1 MSGAD
6 ASGSTSAGQIGK
18 ADAHATMGMGVHVGE
33 SGTGAQVG
41 IEETRD
47 FDTFARRC
55 GPDLRRVL
63 VARYGADVG
72 IEAAADA
79 LAYAWE
85 RWARVA
91 TMENP
96 TGYLVR
102 VGQSAARRYRRRPVV
117 MPARRPPA
125 ESSFDPRLPRAL
137 ERLSP
142 RQRSAVVLICV
153 HDWTYPAAAAA
164 LGVSESTLRNHVR
177 RGLERLRRELGEG
190 SE

>member
-1 MSGAD
+1 
-6 ASGSTSAGQIGK
+6 
-18 ADAHATMGMGVHVGE
+18 MGIDVGE
-33 SGTGAQVG
+33 GTGVQVG
-41 IEETRD
+41 SDGTAEFEA
-47 FDTFARRC
+47 FATRC

-63 VARYGADVG
+63 VARYGVDVG
-72 IEAAADA
+72 VEAAADA

-85 RWARVA
+85 RWDRVG

-102 VGQSAARRYRRRPVV
+102 VGQSAARRYRRRPVA
-117 MPARRPPA
+117 MPDRRPQA

-137 ERLSP
+137 EHLSP

-164 LGVSESTLRNHVR
+164 LGASESTLRNHVR
-177 RGLERLRRELGEG
+177 RGLAALRRELGEIT
-190 SE
+190 E

>member
-1 MSGAD
+1 VNVDVSRSENVGTA
-6 ASGSTSAGQIGK
+6 
-18 ADAHATMGMGVHVGE
+18 VGE
-33 SGTGAQVG
+33 
-41 IEETRD
+41 D

-63 VARYGADVG
+63 VARYGVEVG
-72 IEAAADA
+72 IEATADA

-85 RWARVA
+85 RWERVGA
-91 TMENP
+91 MANS

-117 MPARRPPA
+117 LPTTPSDT

-137 ERLSP
+137 ERLSA
-142 RQRSAVVLICV
+142 RQRSAVLLICV

-164 LGVSESTLRNHVR
+164 FGVSESTLRNHVR
-177 RGLERLRRELGEG
+177 RGLESLRRELGENT
-190 SE
+190 E

>member
-1 MSGAD
+1 
-6 ASGSTSAGQIGK
+6 
-18 ADAHATMGMGVHVGE
+18 MGVGVDE
-33 SGTGAQVG
+33 SGTGERVG
-41 IEETRD
+41 ISGTTD
-47 FDTFARRC
+47 FDTFAQRS
-55 GPDLRRVL
+55 GPDLRRIL
-63 VARYGADVG
+63 VARYGLDVG

-85 RWARVA
+85 RWERVA

-117 MPARRPPA
+117 MPDRRPHA
-125 ESSFDPRLPRAL
+125 EPSFDPRLPRAL
-137 ERLSP
+137 EHLSP

-177 RGLERLRRELGEG
+177 RGLASLRRELGE
-190 SE
+190 SPE

>member
-1 MSGAD
+1 MKVMD
-6 ASGSTSAGQIGK
+6 L
-18 ADAHATMGMGVHVGE
+18 DVGE
-33 SGTGAQVG
+33 SEIGALVG
-41 IEETRD
+41 HDDATD
-47 FDTFARRC
+47 FETFARRR

-63 VARYGADVG
+63 VARYGVDVG
-72 IEAAADA
+72 VEAAADA

-85 RWARVA
+85 RWGRVS

-117 MPARRPPA
+117 MPDRRPQA

-137 ERLSP
+137 EQLSP

-177 RGLERLRRELGEG
+177 RGLASLRRELGE
-190 SE
+190 STE

>member
-1 MSGAD
+1 L
-6 ASGSTSAGQIGK
+6 
-18 ADAHATMGMGVHVGE
+18 GVYVGE
-33 SGTGAQVG
+33 SVTGENVG
-41 IEETRD
+41 IDGSED
-47 FDTFARRC
+47 FDGFVTRC

-63 VARYGADVG
+63 VAHYGLDVG
-72 IEAAADA
+72 VEAAADA

-85 RWARVA
+85 RWERVS

-117 MPARRPPA
+117 LPDRVPDI
-125 ESSFDPRLPRAL
+125 ESTFDPRLPRAL

-153 HDWTYPAAAAA
+153 HDWTYPAASAA

-177 RGLERLRRELGEG
+177 RGLESLRRELGEVQ
-190 SE
+190 E

>member
-1 MSGAD
+1 
-6 ASGSTSAGQIGK
+6 
-18 ADAHATMGMGVHVGE
+18 MGVDVGE
-33 SGTGAQVG
+33 SGTGARVG
-41 IEETRD
+41 TDGTTD
-47 FDTFARRC
+47 FETFARRC

-63 VARYGADVG
+63 VARYGVDVG

-91 TMENP
+91 PMENP
-96 TGYLVR
+96 MGYLVR
-102 VGQSAARRYRRRPVV
+102 VGQSAARRYRHRPVV
-117 MPARRPPA
+117 MPDRQSQT

-142 RQRSAVVLICV
+142 RQRTGVVLICV
-153 HDWTYPAAAAA
+153 HDWTYPAAAAV

-177 RGLERLRRELGEG
+177 RGLESLRRELGEG

>member
-1 MSGAD
+1 MDVRVSHSTGAD
-6 ASGSTSAGQIGK
+6 
-18 ADAHATMGMGVHVGE
+18 
-33 SGTGAQVG
+33 VG
-41 IEETRD
+41 IDQRD
-47 FDTFARRC
+47 EFDAFTLRC

-63 VARYGADVG
+63 VARYGIDVG
-72 IEAAADA
+72 VEAAADA

-85 RWARVA
+85 HWARIA
-91 TMENP
+91 PMANP

-117 MPARRPPA
+117 MPDRHPQA

-137 ERLSP
+137 EHLSP
-142 RQRSAVVLICV
+142 RQRSAVVMICV
-153 HDWTYPAAAAA
+153 HDLTYPAAAAA

-177 RGLERLRRELGEG
+177 RGLDSLRRELGE

>member
-1 MSGAD
+1 
-6 ASGSTSAGQIGK
+6 
-18 ADAHATMGMGVHVGE
+18 MGVDVGS
-33 SGTGAQVG
+33 SGIGAQVG
-41 IEETRD
+41 VEHAAD
-47 FDTFARRC
+47 FDAFARRC

-63 VARYGADVG
+63 VARYGVEVG

-85 RWARVA
+85 RWERVS
-91 TMENP
+91 TLENA

-102 VGQSAARRYRRRPVV
+102 VGQSAARRYRRRPLV
-117 MPARRPPA
+117 MPDRQPHID
-125 ESSFDPRLPRAL
+125 SSFDPRLPRAL
-137 ERLSP
+137 ERLSA

-177 RGLERLRRELGEG
+177 RGLESLRRELGEKPQ
-190 SE
+190 